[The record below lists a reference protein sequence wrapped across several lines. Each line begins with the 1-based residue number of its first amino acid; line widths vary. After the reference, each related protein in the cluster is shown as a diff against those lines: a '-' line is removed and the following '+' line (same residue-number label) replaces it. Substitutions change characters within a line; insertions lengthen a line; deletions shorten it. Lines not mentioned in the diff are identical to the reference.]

1 MSCGNPG
8 KNGRLAVLRSAT
20 ISINPTEDPCSPGA
34 ATQRHTTYD
43 NPGQGGSAPLF
54 PQTTIHIIKL
64 KHQSDSMYGQ

>member
-20 ISINPTEDPCSPGA
+20 ISLNPTEDPCSPGA

-43 NPGQGGSAPLF
+43 NPGPRWQRPVVPADYNPHH
-54 PQTTIHIIKL
+54 QTKTSKR
-64 KHQSDSMYGQ
+64 